1 MGGKCFDEAQTASQ
15 VESQSAL
22 LGPKLAALFFAAG
35 MHGVNGVGGPFEPI
49 IFLKWS
55 YIYIYMSY
63 PYKWPEIYGFHW
75 G

>member
-1 MGGKCFDEAQTASQ
+1 MKLPSASQ
-15 VESQSAL
+15 VEDRQSAL

-35 MHGVNGVGGPFEPI
+35 DAGVNGKVG
-49 IFLKWS
+49 LSSRS
-55 YIYIYMSY
+55 YSSSGVIYMSY